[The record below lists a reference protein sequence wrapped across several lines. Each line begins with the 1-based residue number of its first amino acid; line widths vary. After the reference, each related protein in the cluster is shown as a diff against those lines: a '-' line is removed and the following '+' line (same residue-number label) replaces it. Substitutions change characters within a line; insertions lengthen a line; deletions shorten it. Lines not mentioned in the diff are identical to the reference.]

1 MVLRGFS
8 AWIDSGSVVTY
19 NAMSAEMSA
28 RVMIGATGM
37 FLEVSMILDLGD
49 GLNWI
54 IEGEMLTFQ
63 VNLDGILDGLVL
75 FDI

>member
-8 AWIDSGSVVTY
+8 ACVDSGSVVTY

-28 RVMIGATGM
+28 GAMIGATGM